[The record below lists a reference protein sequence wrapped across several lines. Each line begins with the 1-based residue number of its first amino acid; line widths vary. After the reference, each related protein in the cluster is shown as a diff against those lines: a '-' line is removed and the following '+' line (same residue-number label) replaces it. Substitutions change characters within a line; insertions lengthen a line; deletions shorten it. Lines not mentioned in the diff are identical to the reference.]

1 MQKSCTVAIIKDNKL
16 LLLLRGSTAP
26 YNPDKYCLPGGM
38 VDSNESL
45 LDCAIRELYEETGV
59 SLNKDQL
66 NELVIKYPS
75 GYKKTI
81 YVYKDD
87 SFNQPI
93 NISWEHSKYTWADS
107 KTLDYN
113 STIPNFYRTINSL
126 VDNGYMI

>member
-38 VDSNESL
+38 VDNNESL
-45 LDCAIRELYEETGV
+45 VDCAIRELYEETGV

-93 NISWEHSKYTWADS
+93 NISWEQSKYTWADS
-107 KTLDYN
+107 KTLDYE
-113 STIPNFYRTINSL
+113 STIPNFYRTVNSL
-126 VDNGYMI
+126 VNNGYMI

>member
-38 VDSNESL
+38 VDNNESL
-45 LDCAIRELYEETGV
+45 VDCAIRELYEETGV
-59 SLNKDQL
+59 SLSKDQL

-81 YVYKDD
+81 YVHKNDN
-87 SFNQPI
+87 FNQPI
-93 NISWEHSKYTWADS
+93 NISWEHSKYTWVDS
-107 KTLDYN
+107 TNLDYN
-113 STIPNFYRTINSL
+113 TTVPNFYRTVNSL
-126 VDNGYMI
+126 VDNGYMM

>member
-45 LDCAIRELYEETGV
+45 LDCAIRELKEETGV
-59 SLNKDQL
+59 ILNKEEL

-75 GYKKTI
+75 GYKKII

-87 SFNQPI
+87 NFNQPI

-107 KTLDYN
+107 KNLDYD
-113 STIPNFYRTINSL
+113 TTVPNFYRTINSL

>member
-113 STIPNFYRTINSL
+113 TTVPNFYRTVNSL
-126 VDNGYMI
+126 VDNGYMM